1 MGTFG
6 WIEWVF
12 WAAIAVGIVVRL
24 IVALRRRRTRG
35 RDALRSAFGP
45 VADAGAAQST
55 AYGWTPSSSTD
66 LPAVYGTVQTGEPD
80 PDRPRDLPG
89 PRS

>member
-12 WAAIAVGIVVRL
+12 WAAIAVGIIVRL
-24 IVALRRRRTRG
+24 IVVLRRRRTKT

-45 VADAGAAQST
+45 VAAAGAVQSA

-80 PDRPRDLPG
+80 TDRPRDLPD
-89 PRS
+89 PRA

>member
-1 MGTFG
+1 MGAFG

-12 WAAIAVGIVVRL
+12 WAAIAVGVIVRL
-24 IVALRRRRTRG
+24 IVVLRRRRESG

-45 VADAGAAQST
+45 VVDAGAAQST

-66 LPAVYGTVQTGEPD
+66 LPAVYGTVQAGEAD
-80 PDRPRDLPG
+80 NDRPRALPD
-89 PRS
+89 PRP

>member
-1 MGTFG
+1 MGAYG

-12 WAAIAVGIVVRL
+12 WAAIAVGVIVRVS
-24 IVALRRRRTRG
+24 VVVRRRRAGG
-35 RDALRSAFGP
+35 REALREALGP

-66 LPAVYGTVQTGEPD
+66 LPAAYTSAQTTEIDDRGLTDLPD
-80 PDRPRDLPG
+80 PRT
-89 PRS
+89 

>member
-24 IVALRRRRTRG
+24 VVVLRRRRASG

-45 VADAGAAQST
+45 VVDAGAAQST

-66 LPAVYGTVQTGEPD
+66 LPAAYGTVQTGESD
-80 PDRPRDLPG
+80 PDRPRDLPD
-89 PRS
+89 PRA

>member
-1 MGTFG
+1 MGAFG

-12 WAAIAVGIVVRL
+12 WAAIAVGVIVRL
-24 IVALRRRRTRG
+24 IVVLRRRRKSG

-45 VADAGAAQST
+45 VVDAGAAQST

-66 LPAVYGTVQTGEPD
+66 LPAVYGTVQTAEAD
-80 PDRPRDLPG
+80 DDRPRDLPD
-89 PRS
+89 PRP